1 MTIRE
6 NIGLLVKGAV
16 LWLAVALPVP
26 SQVAPTMIPTPVVS
40 TRSGQVQGIVVNG
53 VSRFLGIRYAAPP
66 VGALRFKPAQD
77 PEPWKGIDVALG
89 YGAPC
94 MQAAS
99 EDWLQPNNDIP
110 FALLAVLG
118 TNEDVKIN
126 NEDCLYLNVWTPA
139 VDAAKRPVM
148 VWIHGGAFSFGAGSE
163 PLYDGTNL
171 ARRGDVVVVTLNH
184 RLNAFGYMDLSGIG
198 GPAYADSVNL
208 GQLDLVKG
216 LQWVHDNIAA
226 FGGDPSNVTIMGES
240 GGALKVSYLLGMPA
254 AKDLFQKAIIQSG
267 PGIQG
272 RNEEAVKQRSVAILK
287 AAGMKEFSQQWLE
300 TVRPEKLV
308 KAYLGATVDEEIAVW
323 LRPVTDGKTLPR
335 DPFSPDASPLADA
348 VPLLI
353 GWNKDELNLMTGLS
367 GDLSKPV
374 TDEQLRERA
383 AKMYCGKGLQ
393 VLAELRKIHPDYS
406 PAYLMTAMGTAM
418 TSLNTVTLAERKAAQ
433 HAPVYVYEFTWETPI
448 LNGLF
453 KTPHFLDVPFMF
465 DNIAAAEAWVGS
477 GADQQKLA
485 GQMSDAWI
493 AFARSGNPN
502 TPGRPFWPRYDS
514 QRHAT
519 MLLNVQSHVEDNP
532 YGTVHALLK
541 DRITDEVKPQDCT
554 TNHN

>member
-1 MTIRE
+1 
-6 NIGLLVKGAV
+6 
-16 LWLAVALPVP
+16 
-26 SQVAPTMIPTPVVS
+26 
-40 TRSGQVQGIVVNG
+40 
-53 VSRFLGIRYAAPP
+53 

-77 PEPWKGIDVALG
+77 PEPWKGIDVAMG

-99 EDWLQPNNDIP
+99 EEWLQPNNDIP
-110 FALLAVLG
+110 FALLTVLG
-118 TNEDVKIN
+118 TNDEVKIN

-148 VWIHGGAFSFGAGSE
+148 VWIHGGAFAFGAGSE

-184 RLNAFGYMDLSGIG
+184 RLNAFGYLDLSGIG

-216 LQWVHDNIAA
+216 LQWVHDNIMA
-226 FGGDPSNVTIMGES
+226 FGGDPNNVTIMGES
-240 GGALKVSYLLGMPA
+240 GGALKVSYLMGMPA
-254 AKDLFQKAIIQSG
+254 AKGLFQKAIIQSG
-267 PGIQG
+267 PALEG
-272 RNEEAVKQRSVAILK
+272 RDAEAAKQVSVAILK

-300 TVRPEKLV
+300 TVRPEMLV
-308 KAYLGATVDEEIAVW
+308 KAYLGAAAPSGDEIAVW
-323 LRPVTDGKTLPR
+323 LRPATDGKTLPR
-335 DPFSPDASPLADA
+335 DPFTPDASPLVDA

-353 GWNKDELNLMTGLS
+353 GWNKDELNLMTALA
-367 GDLSKPV
+367 GDLSKV
-374 TDEQLRERA
+374 ITEEELRERA

-393 VLAELRKIHPDYS
+393 VLAELRKIYPDYS
-406 PAYLMTAMGTAM
+406 PAYLMTAMGTAR

-433 HAPVYVYEFTWETPI
+433 HAPVYVYELTWETPV
-448 LNGLF
+448 LNGLL
-453 KTPHFLDVPFMF
+453 KTPHALDLPFMF
-465 DNIAAAEAWVGS
+465 DNVAAAEAFVGS

-485 GQMSDAWI
+485 DQMSDVWI

-519 MLLNVQSHVEDNP
+519 MLFNVQSHVEDNP
-532 YGTVHALLK
+532 YGAVHFLLRDQIK
-541 DRITDEVKPQDCT
+541 DEVLPQDCPT
-554 TNHN
+554 EHPAQF